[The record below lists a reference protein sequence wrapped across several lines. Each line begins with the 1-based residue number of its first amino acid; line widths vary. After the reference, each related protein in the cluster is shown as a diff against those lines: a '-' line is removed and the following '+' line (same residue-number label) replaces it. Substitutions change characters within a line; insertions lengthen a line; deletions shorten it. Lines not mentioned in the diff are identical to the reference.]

1 MSKSAGKGQVSAKAR
16 NGENFLH
23 KLEGKLEFVYNVRMI
38 PGGIS
43 ELCVYVCV
51 FILRRTR
58 NEKVQIHRMMRS

>member
-1 MSKSAGKGQVSAKAR
+1 MSNRAGKGQVSAKAR

-38 PGGIS
+38 PGGIG

-51 FILRRTR
+51 LILRRTR
-58 NEKVQIHRMMRS
+58 NEKVQIRRRMRG